1 MKAISFQRILWV
13 ALLFLCPLW
22 VASAITDTAPGASE
36 VSLSQSLVRVN
47 STNQVY
53 EFFQP
58 WIKKPPFSR
67 RGIGALLDGGRIL
80 VTAELV
86 ANSTFIEIEKPAGT
100 QKSSAVVERIDYHC
114 NLAVLRP
121 VEPAFL
127 EGMKPLDLNGPLR
140 VGDEATVLQLEPNG
154 DIAHTLG
161 RITSISVGSYP
172 AESGSFLLFKL
183 GAPLQQRDGSFT
195 LPAIHKGRLI
205 GMVMRYDLRNQ
216 SADIVPTAVI
226 RHFLQGLDSPAYL
239 GFGRLG
245 ISFAQLRDPQLR
257 RFIGLQEAGGIYV
270 TDLDPRGPASIAGI
284 KKRDVILAVDGLP
297 IDQDGNYEDPDYGR
311 ILFSHLTNTIK
322 YPGDVLPFKIL
333 RDGKL
338 LEIPVTMQAANRE
351 DSIIDEHLFDEPP
364 KYVILGGLVFMELS
378 RPYLKEWGAKWTSNA
393 PQRLVYYDAFQNEL
407 PADRGRIVFL
417 SQVLPTSDTIGYQDL
432 DNIVVTKLNGR
443 PIKSLADLSE
453 AAKKPVNGFQKIE
466 FEEDPKLL
474 ILDAALIEAHAE
486 TLKEHYAI
494 PSLERF

>member
-1 MKAISFQRILWV
+1 L
-13 ALLFLCPLW
+13 
-22 VASAITDTAPGASE
+22 
-36 VSLSQSLVRVN
+36 
-47 STNQVY
+47 
-53 EFFQP
+53 
-58 WIKKPPFSR
+58 
-67 RGIGALLDGGRIL
+67 
-80 VTAELV
+80 
-86 ANSTFIEIEKPAGT
+86 
-100 QKSSAVVERIDYHC
+100 
-114 NLAVLRP
+114 
-121 VEPAFL
+121 
-127 EGMKPLDLNGPLR
+127 
-140 VGDEATVLQLEPNG
+140 
-154 DIAHTLG
+154 
-161 RITSISVGSYP
+161 
-172 AESGSFLLFKL
+172 
-183 GAPLQQRDGSFT
+183 
-195 LPAIHKGRLI
+195 
-205 GMVMRYDLRNQ
+205 
-216 SADIVPTAVI
+216 
-226 RHFLQGLDSPAYL
+226 HFLQGLDSPAYP

-257 RFIGLQEAGGIYV
+257 RFIGLQEPGGIYV
-270 TDLDPRGPASIAGI
+270 TDLAPRGPASIAGI

-333 RDGKL
+333 RDGKV

-432 DNIVVTKLNGR
+432 DHIVVTKLNGR

-453 AAKKPVNGFQKIE
+453 AAKQPVDGFQKIE

-474 ILDAALIEAHAE
+474 ILDAASIEAHAE
-486 TLKEHYAI
+486 TLKEHYGI
-494 PSLERF
+494 PSLERL